1 MAPPSRNDDE
11 NDDTNR
17 RSDERFP
24 DNNDDLVRAL
34 GSLKESDIAAVLKR
48 LNIDIVKK
56 EVREGNLD
64 DDEDEDAKDGS
75 STDFYRTTS
84 SKVLPPKWVKVST
97 GLVLRSASRTSSE
110 LGDVKIVIPK
120 DYRGSKLHDRQKT
133 KKIVT
138 SPLSPKIAGS
148 NIAKILSLADSESYD
163 IAEDASQWSNSIKEI
178 YNHAVKYDI
187 MAIFRIPLVFNI
199 SDVNSVATSP
209 GFVNS
214 ILAWKDLQDDD
225 CYHWQQFLNL
235 YGSEV
240 DIESDQWMEEF
251 LRASMEQT
259 LKDEVISDFDE
270 LSKEHRGAV
279 SLFRCMVN
287 RMVTKNEESRRNL
300 EKWLQDFSLASFSGE
315 NVTKACLRIKAVAN
329 AIGHDKLPSDVV
341 TRVLNGM
348 ATAST
353 DEFSQV
359 CHTQIAMM
367 NNSVLKTMMKVTSLH
382 KQLVSILSDLEVK
395 YLELLG
401 AKKWKGVGIDIKH
414 EVSAYNTFTCD
425 EYRAYVVDAGK
436 NALPFLEWVKTAK
449 CHHCGKTGHIRPMC
463 PQYLE
468 DIKTG
473 KVVRPPFRRNRL
485 PRRPPGKGLKS
496 PNDPPGGPNKA
507 NLKEKNQKFRALLSK
522 MSDLMESSD
531 EESDEEQ
538 ENNANADDDDQT
550 DDANDDIEDVSSAF
564 FSSLGL
570 SKE

>member
-1 MAPPSRNDDE
+1 MTPP
-11 NDDTNR
+11 
-17 RSDERFP
+17 RSDDDNETERTARVRYEP
-24 DNNDDLVRAL
+24 SEDNDDLVQSL
-34 GSLKESDIAAVLKR
+34 GNLTEDDLAAVLKR
-48 LNIDIVKK
+48 LNIDIVKQETRK
-56 EVREGNLD
+56 RDQD
-64 DDEDEDAKDGS
+64 DADAATTGS
-75 STDFYRTTS
+75 STRFSCTTTS
-84 SKVLPPKWVKVST
+84 NVMPSRYVKVST
-97 GLVLRSASRTSSE
+97 GLKLRSASRTGSE

-120 DYRGSKLHDRQKT
+120 IYRGDKLHDRQKT

-138 SPLSPKIAGS
+138 TPLSPKITGS

-163 IAEDASQWSNSIKEI
+163 IAEDASQWSTSIKEI
-178 YNHAVKYDI
+178 YNHAIKYDI
-187 MAIFRIPLVFNI
+187 MAIYRIPLVFSI
-199 SDVNSVATSP
+199 SDVNSVTTSP

-214 ILAWKDLQDDD
+214 ILNWKDLQDDD
-225 CYHWQQFLNL
+225 CYRWQHFLNL
-235 YGSEV
+235 YGSDV

-251 LRASMEQT
+251 LCVSMEKA

-270 LSKEHRGAV
+270 LPKASRGAV

-300 EKWLQDFSLASFSGE
+300 EQWLQDFSLTSFSGE
-315 NVTKACLRIKAVAN
+315 NVTKACLRIKAVVD

-348 ATAST
+348 STAST
-353 DEFSQV
+353 DEFCQV

-401 AKKWKGVGIDIKH
+401 AKKWKGVGVNIKH
-414 EVSAYNTFTCD
+414 EVSAYNAFTCD
-425 EYRAYVVDAGK
+425 EYRAYVADAGK

-463 PQYLE
+463 PQYLD

-473 KVVRPPFRRNRL
+473 KVVRPPFRRSCL
-485 PRRPPGKGLKS
+485 PCRPPGKGPKGG
-496 PNDPPGGPNKA
+496 NEPPGGATKA
-507 NLKEKNQKFRALLSK
+507 HLKDKDRKFRALLSK
-522 MSDLMESSD
+522 MADLMESSD
-531 EESDEEQ
+531 DESDEDQ
-538 ENNANADDDDQT
+538 ENDNNADADDQADGA
-550 DDANDDIEDVSSAF
+550 DDEVEDASSAF